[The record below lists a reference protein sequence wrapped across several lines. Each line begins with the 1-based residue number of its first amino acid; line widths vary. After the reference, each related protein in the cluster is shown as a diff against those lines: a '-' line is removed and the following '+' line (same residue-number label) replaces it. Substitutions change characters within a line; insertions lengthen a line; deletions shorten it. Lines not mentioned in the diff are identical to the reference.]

1 MWAAQGAHKKRM
13 PLKADLHA
21 AGHRYIKVY
30 LIHSAFLLNT
40 VPHTDSMKQK
50 TSAAFCVS
58 EQEIHFKA
66 LLGVCRTSEIL
77 LWLFLIARPVPSAWH
92 LNLCSLYYYTDFSLF
107 LTAYSMLNVFNIA
120 TNTGKQTN
128 KLKIC
133 AQG

>member
-13 PLKADLHA
+13 PLKEDLHA
-21 AGHRYIKVY
+21 ASHRYITVY

-58 EQEIHFKA
+58 EQEIQFKA

-77 LWLFLIARPVPSAWH
+77 LWLFLIARLVPSAWH
-92 LNLCSLYYYTDFSLF
+92 LNLRSLFIITQFFLFSL
-107 LTAYSMLNVFNIA
+107 LPTPW
-120 TNTGKQTN
+120 
-128 KLKIC
+128 
-133 AQG
+133 